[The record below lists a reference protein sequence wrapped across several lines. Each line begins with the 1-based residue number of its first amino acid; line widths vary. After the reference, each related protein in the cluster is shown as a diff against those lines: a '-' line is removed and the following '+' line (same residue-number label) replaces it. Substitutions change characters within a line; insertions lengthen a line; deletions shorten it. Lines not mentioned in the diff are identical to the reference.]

1 VSERIAEAP
10 SRERG
15 DFPAVRPAPST
26 SRLRKWLMARLQWF
40 SVLGLIIILEVIG
53 RLGFSRVIPPFSDV
67 VRNLVDL
74 ARTGKLDTI
83 TLSFQAL
90 GIGFGLALICGL
102 GLAIATTTWKTL
114 DYVVE
119 PYINAFMS
127 MPTSALIPVLMI
139 IFGLGQ
145 TTRIVV
151 VFIYAFFVIVVN
163 TQAGLRQ
170 IDPNLAEMAR
180 AVRPGGKVLVLEFG
194 QPEGGIF
201 GALYRF
207 YSHVLLPRI
216 GGWLTGEKD
225 AYRYLQRTSASFP
238 CGERFLSLMRETEAF
253 SSVQGHALTGGIA
266 YAYLGIVQRGGL

>member
-1 VSERIAEAP
+1 MSERIAEAP
-10 SRERG
+10 SGERG

-170 IDPNLAEMAR
+170 IAPNLAEMAR
-180 AVRPGGKVLVLEFG
+180 A
-194 QPEGGIF
+194 F
-201 GALYRF
+201 GARG
-207 YSHVLLPRI
+207 P
-216 GGWLTGEKD
+216 
-225 AYRYLQRTSASFP
+225 RYLRMVTVPAALP
-238 CGERFLSLMRETEAF
+238 LMLA
-253 SSVQGHALTGGIA
+253 GIR
-266 YAYLGIVQRGGL
+266 LGISRALKGMVNSETIISVTGIGALIIRYGRTFDVVGVYSILLLVIVLAVMATGLIQMVENRTLRWEQ

>member
-10 SRERG
+10 SGERG

-180 AVRPGGKVLVLEFG
+180 A
-194 QPEGGIF
+194 F
-201 GALYRF
+201 GARG
-207 YSHVLLPRI
+207 P
-216 GGWLTGEKD
+216 
-225 AYRYLQRTSASFP
+225 RYLRMVTVPAALP
-238 CGERFLSLMRETEAF
+238 LMLA
-253 SSVQGHALTGGIA
+253 GIR
-266 YAYLGIVQRGGL
+266 LGISRALKGMVNSETIISVTGIGALIIRYGRTFDVVGVYSILLLVIVLAVMATGLIQMVENRTLRWEQ

>member
-1 VSERIAEAP
+1 MSERIAEAP

-180 AVRPGGKVLVLEFG
+180 A
-194 QPEGGIF
+194 F
-201 GALYRF
+201 GARG
-207 YSHVLLPRI
+207 P
-216 GGWLTGEKD
+216 
-225 AYRYLQRTSASFP
+225 RYLRMVTVPAALP
-238 CGERFLSLMRETEAF
+238 LMLA
-253 SSVQGHALTGGIA
+253 GIR
-266 YAYLGIVQRGGL
+266 LGISRALKGMVNSETIISVTGIGALIIRYGRTFDVVGVYSILLLVIVLAVMATGLIQMVENRTLRWEQ

>member
-1 VSERIAEAP
+1 MSDGVQSMFARIAPRYDLAN
-10 SRERG
+10 
-15 DFPAVRPAPST
+15 
-26 SRLRKWLMARLQWF
+26 
-40 SVLGLIIILEVIG
+40 SVLSFGIHHYWRR
-53 RLGFSRVIPPFSDV
+53 RLLDFGGFEGGESVLDCATGTG
-67 VRNLVDL
+67 DL
-74 ARTGKLDTI
+74 A
-83 TLSFQAL
+83 
-90 GIGFGLALICGL
+90 LALERRVGPQGRVVAGDSCL
-102 GLAIATTTWKTL
+102 EMLELARAKAAHRGSKIAFTEADVL
-114 DYVVE
+114 SL
-119 PYINAFMS
+119 PYQSGEFDAAAIS
-127 MPTSALIPVLMI
+127 
-139 IFGLGQ
+139 FGI
-145 TTRIVV
+145 RNVS
-151 VFIYAFFVIVVN
+151 
-163 TQAGLRQ
+163 
-170 IDPNLAEMAR
+170 DPRRGLAEMAR